1 LAGVRALIVDDEDD
15 VRALLSLTLHGY
27 GAESQAVASGKEAL
41 ERLSRQTPDATFDV
55 LICDIGMPDEDGYS
69 LIQKVRGLP
78 SEAGGTI
85 AAIALTAYGRAPDR
99 VSALEAGFQMH
110 VVKPIDPD
118 ELVAVILSL
127 VKRFDANRELQQLSP
142 IVRDKAIYSRRRRR
156 R

>member
-1 LAGVRALIVDDEDD
+1 V
-15 VRALLSLTLHGY
+15 LLSLTLHDY
-27 GAESQAVASGKEAL
+27 GAESQAVGSGKEAL

-55 LICDIGMPDEDGYS
+55 MICDIGMPDEDGYS

-78 SEAGGTI
+78 SAAGGTI
-85 AAIALTAYGRAPDR
+85 AAIALTAYGRAPER
-99 VSALEAGFQMH
+99 VRALEAGFQMH
-110 VVKPIDPD
+110 VVKPVDPD

-142 IVRDKAIYSRRRRR
+142 IARDKAIYSRRRRR